1 MNFLEI
7 DEWVH
12 SHDFAL
18 PDQSGEKKVKYVIWI
33 TAIMMVAEVASGMI
47 FGSMALLADGWHMG
61 THVLALGVAFFAYA
75 YARKHAKDPAY
86 VFGTGKISVLGGFAS
101 AVMLG
106 FAAILICFESVE
118 RFFAP
123 EQIRFN
129 EAIIVAVI
137 GLIVNLVSA
146 VILHETHEHND
157 HSHRDGSKHEGHKH
171 KDHSHGD
178 HDHNLRAAYF
188 HVAADAITSITAIF
202 ALSAGK
208 YLGWN
213 WLDPFMGAVGSVVIL
228 KWAYGLI
235 ITTSEILVDRNT
247 NQGLINEVHKII
259 TSDGE
264 TKILDFHMWKINS
277 SEYAAMISISSRKMG
292 PAHFKNMLEQFKAIV
307 HVAVEVNS
315 LKHH

>member
-7 DEWVH
+7 DEWIH

-18 PDQSGEKKVKYVIWI
+18 PDQSGEKKVKYVILI
-33 TAIMMVAEVASGMI
+33 TAIMMIAEVASGI
-47 FGSMALLADGWHMG
+47 AFGSMALLADGWHMG

-129 EAIIVAVI
+129 EAITVAVI
-137 GLIVNLVSA
+137 GLIVNLISA
-146 VILHETHEHND
+146 VILHEHHEH
-157 HSHRDGSKHEGHKH
+157 SHGDESKHEGHEH
-171 KDHSHGD
+171 EEHSHTN

-188 HVAADAITSITAIF
+188 HVAADAITSLTAIF
-202 ALSAGK
+202 ALTAGK
-208 YLGWN
+208 YIGWS
-213 WLDPFMGAVGSVVIL
+213 WLDPLMGAVGSIVIL

-235 ITTSEILVDRNT
+235 ITTSEILMDRNT
-247 NQGLINEVHKII
+247 NQGLIDEIQKIV
-259 TSDGE
+259 TADGE

-277 SEYAAMISISSRKMG
+277 SEYAAMMSISSRKMG
-292 PAHFKNMLEQFKAIV
+292 PAHFKSMLGHFKEIA
-307 HVAVEVNS
+307 HVTVEVNS
-315 LKHH
+315 LKDH